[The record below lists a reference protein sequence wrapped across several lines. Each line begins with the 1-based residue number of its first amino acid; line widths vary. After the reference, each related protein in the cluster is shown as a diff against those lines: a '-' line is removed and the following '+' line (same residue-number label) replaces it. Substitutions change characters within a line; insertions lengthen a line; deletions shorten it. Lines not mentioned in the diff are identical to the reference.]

1 MVGTSLSDKKE
12 LGIRNCP
19 LPSPPRPPPP
29 PALCLRSTEAADRRG
44 PAVQL
49 ERSAS
54 SLTNPC
60 QSVGKEALR
69 KWALD

>member
-1 MVGTSLSDKKE
+1 MVGTSLFDKKE
-12 LGIRNCP
+12 LEIRNCP
-19 LPSPPRPPPP
+19 LPSLPRP

-54 SLTNPC
+54 SLTNLC